1 MRCHKVYRR
10 GSDRLGSRNQI
21 ALILTVLVIDQ
32 NDHLPLLEIRKNFRN
47 FTKFNHFIFSTVR
60 LHYQTTQYNPF
71 TPKCKQKSKK
81 AYAPTKQQTSHGRSP
96 GIPLNRPSPV
106 NRKHLSGYIVT
117 FQQEHHSIRSIA
129 RLTCPTCRNKPHLP
143 FLVNSAAV
151 FKRQAIAEVDL
162 ASIEEV
168 LNTNLVG
175 PILVSK
181 RFAELLDRPAD
192 CDEPVGKIVN
202 ISDVGAIKP
211 WAEYSVYCASKA
223 GLVAVTKAMAKELA
237 PGVCVNSV
245 APGVITWPDGFT
257 EEDKKRQLGFI
268 PAGRTG
274 QPSDVANAVV
284 FLLESDYIT

>member
-1 MRCHKVYRR
+1 M
-10 GSDRLGSRNQI
+10 
-21 ALILTVLVIDQ
+21 
-32 NDHLPLLEIRKNFRN
+32 
-47 FTKFNHFIFSTVR
+47 
-60 LHYQTTQYNPF
+60 
-71 TPKCKQKSKK
+71 
-81 AYAPTKQQTSHGRSP
+81 
-96 GIPLNRPSPV
+96 
-106 NRKHLSGYIVT
+106 
-117 FQQEHHSIRSIA
+117 
-129 RLTCPTCRNKPHLP
+129 
-143 FLVNSAAV
+143 
-151 FKRQAIAEVDL
+151 
-162 ASIEEV
+162 

-284 FLLESDYIT
+284 FLLESDYITGQVLAVDGGRAI